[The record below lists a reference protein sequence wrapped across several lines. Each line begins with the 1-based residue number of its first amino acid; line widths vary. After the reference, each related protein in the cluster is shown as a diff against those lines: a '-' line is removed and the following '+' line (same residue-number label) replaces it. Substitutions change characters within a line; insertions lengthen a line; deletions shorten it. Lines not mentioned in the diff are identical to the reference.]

1 MGAKTLKANEK
12 AAKAAL
18 AKVKSLA
25 GSSTGKKRAVAT
37 TCALVITKSNLLIK
51 KITASPSIKCSTT
64 EKAELKVAATSM
76 DTAVK
81 KITSALAV
89 LMKELQAL
97 TGSTPSAASLDST
110 TAKPTATKATGRR
123 DRRHLF
129 KTFN

>member
-1 MGAKTLKANEK
+1 MGISGPTKN
-12 AAKAAL
+12 
-18 AKVKSLA
+18 
-25 GSSTGKKRAVAT
+25 
-37 TCALVITKSNLLIK
+37 ITKSNLLIK

-110 TAKPTATKATGRR
+110 TAKPTATKATGSR